1 MIFHRSV
8 SLPEGSGLPMFGGMA
23 VDETMAAMG
32 CTAWSPCQWFG
43 VCSTGGC
50 SRTNNNWEAEK
61 NGNYPISRQTHL
73 DHVVQCHVADA
84 FKLGQ
89 SRFGKLRSFALTGR
103 DFFHV
108 RGWDDWALLHGCG
121 WTKRIHHKMQLFIR
135 ISCPISRARFGD
147 ISPCSDTPKRSQKST
162 VVELYIHMITH

>member
-23 VDETMAAMG
+23 VAKETLMKQWLQWGALPEVHVSDLEFVLLEVVAA
-32 CTAWSPCQWFG
+32 QIIIE
-43 VCSTGGC
+43 
-50 SRTNNNWEAEK
+50 RQK
-61 NGNYPISRQTHL
+61 KDGNYPISRQTHL

-108 RGWDDWALLHGCG
+108 RG
-121 WTKRIHHKMQLFIR
+121 
-135 ISCPISRARFGD
+135 
-147 ISPCSDTPKRSQKST
+147 
-162 VVELYIHMITH
+162 